1 MGKMK
6 HLLLL
11 VLATACTIQLSAQTG
26 TAPATGSGIIYEKRT
41 DLLKADDCKGSEA
54 YVKKKVKA
62 QLANFY
68 KDYPYISVDFS
79 SFKGQTGYNDKTTPG
94 RIVYPYK
101 LEFLVYLKRNVMK
114 EGKEAVEISTWKYD
128 AVYEYATRP
137 GKKCD
142 FAIVP
147 SSQKTL
153 IKRLV
158 F

>member
-1 MGKMK
+1 MEKMK
-6 HLLLL
+6 HLWLLL
-11 VLATACTIQLSAQTG
+11 LATACTVQLSAQTG
-26 TAPATGSGIIYEKRT
+26 NTPAPGTGIIYEKRT
-41 DLLKADDCKGSEA
+41 DILKADDCKGSEA

-68 KDYPYISVDFS
+68 KDYPLISVDFS
-79 SFKGQTGYNDKTTPG
+79 SFKGQTGYNDKATPG

-101 LEFLVYLKRNVMK
+101 LEFLVYLKRNVLK
-114 EGKEAVEISTWKYD
+114 EGKDAIEISTWKYD

-142 FAIVP
+142 FRIVP

-153 IKRLV
+153 IKRQV

>member
-1 MGKMK
+1 MK
-6 HLLLL
+6 LILLLAL
-11 VLATACTIQLSAQTG
+11 TTACTVTISAQTG
-26 TAPATGSGIIYEKRT
+26 NTPVTGTGIVYEKRT
-41 DLLKADDCKGSEA
+41 DILKADDCKGSEA

-62 QLANFY
+62 QLANYY
-68 KDYPYISVDFS
+68 KDYPLISVDFT
-79 SFKGQTGYNDKTTPG
+79 SFKGQTGYNDKATPG

-101 LEFLVYLKRNVMK
+101 LEFLVYLKRNVLK

-128 AVYEYATRP
+128 AVYEYATKP

-142 FAIVP
+142 FSIVP

-153 IKRLV
+153 LKRQV